1 MLDNFYTREQ
11 WYGDSRDGVITSGE
25 GWHYFRMTQPGTI
38 LEAFEVYET
47 EDGEE
52 IVTPLPDMVQ
62 VDWLRDLGFEDL
74 EALEE
79 IEKRSF
85 DRIRAC
91 HPSFTKTPPPS
102 AA

>member
-1 MLDNFYTREQ
+1 MQDNFYTREQ
-11 WYGDSRDGVITSGE
+11 WYGDSRDGVIMAGE
-25 GWHYFRMTQPGTI
+25 GWHYFRMTKPGTI

-52 IVTPLPDMVQ
+52 IVTPLPDMEQ
-62 VDWLRDLGFEDL
+62 VDWLADLGFEDL
-74 EALEE
+74 EALEK

-85 DRIRAC
+85 DRIRAS
-91 HPSFTKTPPPS
+91 HHSYKKSSPS